1 MNPDVSHVTAYW
13 KSEIIE
19 ILIKEIIRMDT
30 VERKKN
36 REKIQYNLEHNI
48 LTNDID
54 ENDNE
59 IDKNGN
65 KIDKNGEKNGNNG
78 KSKEKIDAMEVL
90 DKAEKHVNKRLQ
102 MKEGLFRT
110 YLAKHM
116 EFRRVPRIFFQISDG
131 KGLKQEILMT
141 ENSDLNSGNL
151 NSNLNS
157 SSNSNL
163 NSNLN
168 SDLNSN
174 SNSLNSNLKT
184 SFNLNIGFKP
194 EYENKSESELRS
206 ELMRHMTEREK
217 EENYSEDGGNENE
230 GKEKL
235 MNE

>member
-19 ILIKEIIRMDT
+19 ILIKEIIRMDS

-36 REKIQYNLEHNI
+36 REKIQFNLEHNI

-54 ENDNE
+54 ENEN
-59 IDKNGN
+59 DKNG
-65 KIDKNGEKNGNNG
+65 IDKNGEKNGNNGKTNG

-131 KGLKQEILMT
+131 KGLKQEILFSENPSGNS
-141 ENSDLNSGNL
+141 ENS
-151 NSNLNS
+151 NSNINS
-157 SSNSNL
+157 NTNSNSNSNL

-168 SDLNSN
+168 M
-174 SNSLNSNLKT
+174 
-184 SFNLNIGFKP
+184 GFKP
-194 EYENKSESELRS
+194 EYEGKSESELRS

-217 EENYSEDGGNENE
+217 EENEDEDGGSENE